1 MAGSKREA
9 LNRRQFI
16 KGGLALAGGVVVLG
30 PRLGGAGERTDK
42 DLARWA
48 FLSDTHVPADRENNY
63 RDFYPYRNLKEVVA
77 RIAPDLPEGVVITG
91 DLARLEGLPG
101 DYANARKL
109 LAPIVERR
117 PVCVGLGN
125 HDNRESFL
133 KAFSEPG
140 GDKQAVKGKHVV
152 VVDAGPVRLIVLDT
166 LMFVNKAPGLLGRGQ
181 RNWLA
186 DYLRTANDK
195 PTLLF
200 FHHTLG
206 DGDGDLLD
214 VPRLFDLI
222 APVASVKAL
231 VYGHSHVYRFAEHEG
246 IHLINLPATGY
257 NFRDDQPVGWVEA
270 RLTARGGQF
279 TLHAIGGNTENDG
292 RAKSLRWRA

>member
-1 MAGSKREA
+1 M
-9 LNRRQFI
+9 
-16 KGGLALAGGVVVLG
+16 LG
-30 PRLGGAGERTDK
+30 PRVSGAGERVDK

-63 RDFYPYRNLKEVVA
+63 RDFYPYRNLREVVA
-77 RIAPDLPEGVVITG
+77 QIAPDLPEGVVITG

-109 LAPIVERR
+109 LAPIIERR

-125 HDNRESFL
+125 HDNRENFL
-133 KAFSEPG
+133 KEFSEPG

-152 VVDAGPVRLIVLDT
+152 VVDTGPVRLIVLDT
-166 LMFVNKAPGLLGRGQ
+166 LMFVNKAPGLLGRNQ
-181 RNWLA
+181 RTWLA
-186 DYLRTANDK
+186 DHLRSDDDK
-195 PTLLF
+195 PTLLC

-214 VPRLFDLI
+214 VPRLFDI
-222 APVASVKAL
+222 IRPASSVKAL

-257 NFRDDQPVGWVEA
+257 NFGDDQPVGWVEA
-270 RLTARGGQF
+270 RLTARGGDF
-279 TLHAIGGNTENDG
+279 VLHTIGGNTENDG
-292 RAKSLRWRA
+292 GVKSLRWRT